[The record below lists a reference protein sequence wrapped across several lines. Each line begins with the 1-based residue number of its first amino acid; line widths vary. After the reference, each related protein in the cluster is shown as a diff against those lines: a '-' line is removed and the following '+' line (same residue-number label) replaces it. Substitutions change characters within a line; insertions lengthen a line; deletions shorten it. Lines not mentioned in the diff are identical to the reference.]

1 MEKTRSLENH
11 VQSSSFEALLSYLT
25 KMRGGNSPTVN
36 KQNLTNH
43 LFTAFGSFLGVGLIA
58 WLNSFYDIALLF
70 PSLGASAVLI
80 FAACQVP
87 MAQPRNVIGGHL
99 VSATAGVLVY
109 QLGGNQ
115 WWTIALAVTLAIF
128 AMNLTKTLHPPGGA
142 TAFIAVY
149 TGQSFSYIFSPVGLG
164 AFLLVVIAVI
174 VNNFSAKRKYPEFW
188 F

>member
-1 MEKTRSLENH
+1 MEKTRPLETAMNH
-11 VQSSSFEALLSYLT
+11 STFETFHSYLT
-25 KMRGGNSPTVN
+25 KMRGGNSPAVN
-36 KQNLTNH
+36 NLKLTNH
-43 LFTAFGSFLGVGLIA
+43 IFTAIGSFLGVGLIA

-70 PSLGASAVLI
+70 PSLGASAVLL

-99 VSATAGVLVY
+99 VSATAGVLVF
-109 QLGGNQ
+109 QLCSNQ
-115 WWTIALAVTLAIF
+115 WWSIALAVTLAIF
-128 AMNLTKTLHPPGGA
+128 AMNLTRTLHPPGGA

-164 AFLLVVIAVI
+164 AFLLVIIAVI
-174 VNNFSAKRKYPEFW
+174 VNNFSANRKYPEYW